1 MSPTFRQLFVQ
12 IDDNTNVSIVRHER
26 QTGVPS
32 QVKSPRI
39 YGDVVN
45 SATKI
50 TEMFYSVISTATI
63 ADDDFISFPK
73 PTMPFFNMFVFVL
86 GNGVGHDFWHTVAIS
101 VYPRYYL
108 VVDTWE
114 LLVVVPDNCL
124 PVLSSTNII
133 PSFDGDCRK
142 MR

>member
-1 MSPTFRQLFVQ
+1 MWFILWTFCSLGVLYTKAMCCMGPEGFHLMSPTFRQLFVQ

-86 GNGVGHDFWHTVAIS
+86 GNGVGHDF
-101 VYPRYYL
+101 
-108 VVDTWE
+108 
-114 LLVVVPDNCL
+114 
-124 PVLSSTNII
+124 
-133 PSFDGDCRK
+133 
-142 MR
+142 

>member
-1 MSPTFRQLFVQ
+1 MWFILWTFCSLGVIHTKAMCCMGPEGFHLMSPTFRQLFVQ

-86 GNGVGHDFWHTVAIS
+86 GNGVGHDF
-101 VYPRYYL
+101 
-108 VVDTWE
+108 
-114 LLVVVPDNCL
+114 
-124 PVLSSTNII
+124 
-133 PSFDGDCRK
+133 
-142 MR
+142 